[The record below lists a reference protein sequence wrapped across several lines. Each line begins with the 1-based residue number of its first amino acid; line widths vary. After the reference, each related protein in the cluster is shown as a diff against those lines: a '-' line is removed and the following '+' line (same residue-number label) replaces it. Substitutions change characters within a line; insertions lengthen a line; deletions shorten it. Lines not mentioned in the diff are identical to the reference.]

1 MKVGDLVTSNCH
13 EYRGSVGMVKE
24 IWTAGS
30 PQWIV
35 EVLWNNGVTGS
46 YYARQLEVIC
56 K

>member
-1 MKVGDLVTSNCH
+1 MNVGDLVTSIGFPINP
-13 EYRGSVGMVKE
+13 VGIVKE

-30 PQWIV
+30 PQWLV

>member
-1 MKVGDLVTSNCH
+1 MKVGDLVTTKLDKTNC
-13 EYRGSVGMVKE
+13 VGMVKE